1 MSNKPFSLKPLD
13 SADSSP
19 TYNNLVSS
27 VASTFPY
34 YQFGNEPSKVES
46 IDPKL
51 QEQLPEDE
59 MVVEQDH
66 LHHQNQ
72 HHHFHQSEP
81 VQDIPTH
88 DPYAAYSF
96 RYVHPPSI
104 NYHHNWQTSNPLNMT
119 ALLNPAAVAGQA
131 LPEDCDSAMDIDPSY
146 FNSINPSMLFA
157 SSANHMSQHYTTMA
171 HYSSLS
177 PASPTSVMS
186 NIPSCLSTPPEEH
199 KRDYEDPLLTF
210 TTAGFKI
217 PDDRFDYNP
226 VLLLENVAMAQ
237 SHLARDFEL
246 ITYDTE
252 ETRHEFLRRC
262 GNPYANLSAQAPI
275 PEAEYCSQ
283 LNPGKGGRL
292 TVYEPMYKSYISTK
306 VLEDYFLNG
315 TVIKPRPGNPK
326 CLSKVDIHG
335 QCRYCGEFLV
345 MRNHSYSSHM
355 YSKHGISATTNNVLP
370 LPSRVSS
377 TENKRGG
384 IKLQGYCAICRTNVD
399 LNERAKENEWISWF
413 YHQQAHNVVERK
425 Q

>member
-1 MSNKPFSLKPLD
+1 MSNKPFSLKPLESTD
-13 SADSSP
+13 NSP
-19 TYNNLVSS
+19 NYNNLVSS
-27 VASTFPY
+27 FQSTFQY
-34 YQFGNEPSKVES
+34 YQFGNEPSKVET

-51 QEQLPEDE
+51 QEQLPKEDMPKE
-59 MVVEQDH
+59 
-66 LHHQNQ
+66 
-72 HHHFHQSEP
+72 HQSVA
-81 VQDIPTH
+81 VQDIPSH

-104 NYHHNWQTSNPLNMT
+104 NYHHNWQGNYALNMT
-119 ALLNPAAVAGQA
+119 TLLNRAQNCQ
-131 LPEDCDSAMDIDPSY
+131 EDCDAMDMDPSY
-146 FNSINPSMLFA
+146 FNGINPSMLNA
-157 SSANHMSQHYTTMA
+157 PGAMSQHYATMA
-171 HYSSLS
+171 HYSLS
-177 PASPTSVMS
+177 PASTTSVMS
-186 NIPSCLSTPPEEH
+186 NIPSSLSTPPEEA
-199 KRDYEDPLLTF
+199 KKEYEDPLLTF

-217 PDDRFDYNP
+217 PDDKFDYSS
-226 VLLLENVAMAQ
+226 VLHLENAAMAQ
-237 SHLARDFEL
+237 SHIARDFEL
-246 ITYDTE
+246 IQFDTE
-252 ETRHEFLRRC
+252 ETKHEFLRRC
-262 GNPYANLSAQAPI
+262 GNPFSNLSATAPI
-275 PEAEYCSQ
+275 PEAEYCAQ

-370 LPSRVSS
+370 LPTKISS
-377 TENKRGG
+377 IENKRGG
-384 IKLQGYCAICRTNVD
+384 IKLQGYCSICRTNVD